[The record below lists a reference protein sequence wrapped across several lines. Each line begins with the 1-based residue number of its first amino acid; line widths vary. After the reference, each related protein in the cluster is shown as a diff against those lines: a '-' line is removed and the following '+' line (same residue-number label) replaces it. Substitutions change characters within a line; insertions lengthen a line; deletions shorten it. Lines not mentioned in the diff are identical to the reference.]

1 MKIKQLSA
9 GILILILCAV
19 NETPAGTFPQVGK
32 QPLPLPYTSSGSGGA
47 DDVSWLVRDDGVPV
61 YYFPLPDSW
70 DDHYFNVR
78 FAAPDSAKLIQAAF
92 LFDRVPGDTV
102 STIPDIHVLI
112 WSSAGITPATAP
124 HEPLDSLVVDDSQIR
139 LYPDTTYVY
148 LETLNL
154 YFNYPGMPS
163 QFHVGWEPD
172 QTDTTDGQLAILADD
187 GIPST
192 NYSIE
197 WWGGTVNAWRTIQQ
211 DWGWGVNFMIRA
223 QVEDQTTGVR
233 EWLDPVVPQAFDLQ
247 GPFPNPFN
255 SQATIVLKLQKPQ
268 ELQLQIWDPMGRLIQ
283 VIAAG
288 VFPDGKSQLIWQPE
302 GLGSGR
308 YLVMVRSGEEMQAV
322 KATLLK

>member
-1 MKIKQLSA
+1 MKIERLCA
-9 GILILILCAV
+9 GILILCLCASSMAAAWT
-19 NETPAGTFPQVGK
+19 NPRIQKE
-32 QPLPLPYTSSGSGGA
+32 PLPLPYTASGTGGA

-92 LFDRVPGDTV
+92 LFDRVPGDTI

-112 WSSAGITPATAP
+112 WSSAGVTPASAP
-124 HEPLDSLVVDDSQIR
+124 HEPLDSLIVDDSLIR

-172 QTDTTDGQLAILADD
+172 LSDTTDGPLAILADD

-223 QVEDQTTGVR
+223 QVEDQATGVR
-233 EWLDPVVPQAFDLQ
+233 EWLDPIVPRAFDLR

-255 SQATIVLKLQKPQ
+255 PQATFVLELQKPQ
-268 ELQLQIWDPMGRLIQ
+268 ELQLQVWDLSGRLIQ
-283 VIAAG
+283 EIAAG
-288 VFPDGKSQLIWQPE
+288 VFPAGRSQFTWRPE
-302 GLGSGR
+302 SLGSGN
-308 YLVMVRSGEEMQAV
+308 YLVMVRSGAETQIV
-322 KATLLK
+322 RATLLK